1 MLIVHQEA
9 RLSAVISYCVSTLNR
24 EDPMATRSRTTTS
37 NSSES
42 TDESPAEQAPQTNAS
57 AQQLKEDLKQLSGT
71 LEELLSATADDS
83 RENIKQW
90 RTKAEARLQETR
102 TRLGEQ
108 GERHYRQARDTVS
121 DQVECCD
128 RYVHENPWKSVGIGT
143 AVGVIVG
150 LLIGRR

>member
-1 MLIVHQEA
+1 
-9 RLSAVISYCVSTLNR
+9 
-24 EDPMATRSRTTTS
+24 MATRSRTS
-37 NSSES
+37 KSAES
-42 TDESPAEQAPQTNAS
+42 TEETLAEQAAPHTNAS

-83 RENIKQW
+83 RDNIKQW

-102 TRLGEQ
+102 ARLEAQ

-128 RYVHENPWKSVGIGT
+128 RYVHDNPWKSVGIGT